1 MNQTIP
7 SHLRESHPA
16 FALPPDDTLFLPA
29 VTSAEGQPTGFE
41 LEGTLRLSAP
51 GLLILRC
58 QSTRPL
64 KLWIGR
70 HLVFEDEPQRNR
82 TYIFRR
88 MILAA
93 TIPLEAGEHI
103 VRIAAGLPSRHI
115 CWVDEHCESPHRAEV
130 LATVAK
136 NLPDGI
142 TLTST
147 FHASATG
154 LPTGPAVALRFEPG
168 QFREAGVWWQDVRVS
183 PLPGFKPFPS
193 PWQSWEEKLPDL
205 TPVLSTALG
214 SARRAEPFAE
224 RPADELRCYVPV
236 WQGDPPTA
244 RPVGPDPRGET
255 LRSVVAE
262 VPLTVSTPEGTATL
276 PLPVLEI
283 LGRRAPV
290 REHRELPPPVPEA
303 VLAAIPRP
311 VLPAAR
317 AGWLE
322 LYDEAFRLL
331 CRLWQPRPPESGL
344 PGGYLRT
351 AENGF
356 VDRQFV
362 WDTCFTTL
370 AAAYAHRAFPVRAS
384 LDALYSRQDDGG
396 LIEREH
402 DTRDNTA
409 LTFEPG
415 FGVNPPLFAQAEW
428 AIARLDGNR
437 ERLPTILPVLEAHFD
452 WIWHNRRL
460 PDGTFWTTGLANGL
474 DNSPGQGAAY
484 PCLTAQMVHFAE
496 HLAHF
501 ARLSGDTTAATRHE
515 ERRQLIADALETHL
529 WDPNQRIYAA
539 RLAEGGHNPHKII
552 TAFWPLWA
560 GCARPERVAAL
571 RAHLEDPASFNRPH
585 PVPTLA
591 ADSPLYRPG
600 GDYWRGS
607 VWSPTN
613 VATLLGFW
621 RAGQHDAA
629 RAFTTRHLDAMFT
642 VFREN
647 ERGFWENYAP
657 EAFTPGSWSQNNYSW
672 TTASPVT
679 LLLEVFLGLAPDAIE
694 NTLTWTLPAEPGHG
708 VQNYALGPAT
718 LSLLLR
724 DGAVDVETDAPFT
737 LVLRAEN
744 QPASAPPLLHRELAP
759 GHHTLPLP

>member
-1 MNQTIP
+1 MASTFCLP
-7 SHLRESHPA
+7 SNGA
-16 FALPPDDTLFLPA
+16 LFLPGGITA
-29 VTSAEGQPTGFE
+29 SGEELGFDVA
-41 LEGTLRLSAP
+41 GTLHLSAS
-51 GLLILRC
+51 GLLTLRC

-70 HLVFEDEPQRNR
+70 HLIFEDEPQRNR
-82 TYIFRR
+82 TYVFRR

-93 TIPLEAGEHI
+93 AIPLEAGEH
-103 VRIAAGLPSRHI
+103 VARIAAGLPSRHI
-115 CWVDEHCESPHRAEV
+115 SWVDEHCASPHRAEV
-130 LATVAK
+130 LATVAR
-136 NLPDGI
+136 NVPDGI
-142 TLTST
+142 TFTST
-147 FHASATG
+147 FTASA
-154 LPTGPAVALRFEPG
+154 TGPAVALRFEPG
-168 QFREAGVWWQDVRVS
+168 QFREAGVWWQDVSVR
-183 PLPGFKPFPS
+183 PLPGFKPFPE
-193 PWQSWEEKLPDL
+193 PWQSWEEKLPDP
-205 TPVLSTALG
+205 TPVLSTPLG
-214 SARRAEPFAE
+214 SARRVDRFAE
-224 RPADELRCYVPV
+224 RPIDELRCYVPV
-236 WQGDPPTA
+236 WQGDPPVA
-244 RPVGPDPRGET
+244 RPVGHDPRGET
-255 LRSVVAE
+255 LRAIVGE
-262 VPLTVSTPEGTATL
+262 VPLTVSTPEGNATL
-276 PLPVLEI
+276 SMPVFEI

-290 REHRELPPPVPEA
+290 REHREIPPPVADA
-303 VLAAIPRP
+303 VLAATPRP
-311 VLPAAR
+311 VLPAAHQ
-317 AGWLE
+317 GWLE
-322 LYDEAFRLL
+322 LYDEAFRML

-409 LTFEPG
+409 LAFEPG

-437 ERLPTILPVLEAHFD
+437 DRLRAIRPVLEAHFD

-496 HLAHF
+496 YLARF
-501 ARLSGDTTAATRHE
+501 ARLAGDTTAADRHE
-515 ERRQLIADALETHL
+515 ERRRLIADALETHL

-539 RLAEGGHNPHKII
+539 RLAGGGHNPHKII

-571 RAHLEDPASFNRPH
+571 RSHLENPASFNRPH

-621 RAGQHDAA
+621 RAGQHAAA
-629 RAFTTRHLDAMFT
+629 RAFTARHLDALLA
-642 VFREN
+642 VFRETD
-647 ERGFWENYAP
+647 GGLWENYAP
-657 EAFTPGSWSQNNYSW
+657 EAITRGSWSQKNYSW
-672 TTASPVT
+672 TAASPIT
-679 LLLEVFLGLAPDAIE
+679 LLLEVFLGLEPVALE
-694 NTLTWTLPAEPGHG
+694 NTLIWTLPTEPGHG
-708 VQNYALGPAT
+708 VENYPLGRAT
-718 LSLLLR
+718 ISLLLR
-724 DGAVDVETDAPFT
+724 DGSVEVSSDNPFT
-737 LVLRAEN
+737 LLIRIQN
-744 QPASAPPLLHRELAP
+744 QLASAPHLLRHEITAGR
-759 GHHTLPLP
+759 HTFPI